1 MKTDTFQ
8 WHSLKTRVTLF
19 TLLMFLFS
27 IWSLAWYASDMLQVD
42 MERQLGEKQFATV
55 SLMAEQINTELTE
68 RIDALEIVATEIS
81 PATLGDP
88 AALQALLQSRPIFQ
102 RLFSGGTIVL
112 NTEGT
117 AIAEVPLSAQRVGLN
132 YLELDTVVTALKAD
146 KTIIG
151 RPLPSKTL
159 QAPVFGMAAPI
170 HDAQGRV
177 IGALAGVINL
187 GNPSFLDRISENHYG
202 KTGGYLLIAPQHK
215 LFVTATDKSRIMQPI
230 PASGVNPLFDRY
242 MAGYEGHGVSVSS
255 RGVEELTAVKGI
267 PVAGWYMGLVLPT
280 AEAFAPIRALQQR
293 MLMAVTLLSLLAGGL
308 TWWLTAW
315 MLRRQLAPML
325 TATRTLAT
333 LSATDRPVL
342 TLPIARQD
350 ELGEL
355 IGGFNHLLH
364 ILAQRQDALK
374 ESESRFR
381 ALADNA
387 SALVW
392 IAGVDKLCYYFN
404 KIWFEFTGRNL
415 EQEKGNG
422 WAQGVHPD
430 DLQRCMTTYA
440 SAFEARQTFSMD
452 YRLRRFDGTYRWLAD
467 HGVPRYDDQGV
478 FLGYI
483 GTCIDITERKQAEE
497 QLNLSA
503 SVFTYAREGIMIT
516 AADGAIIDVNE
527 AFTRITGYSRDDV
540 LGRNPRILSSGRQG
554 AEFYATMWRGLLEH
568 GHWYGEIWNRRKNG
582 EVYAGMQTISAVC
595 NEQGNTHH
603 YVALFSDITA
613 FKTHEIEL
621 ERIAH
626 FDALTG
632 LPNRSLLA
640 DRLHQAI
647 VQSLRRG
654 QRLAVAFLDLD
665 GFKAVNDNHGHE
677 AGDQLLVAVAQRMK
691 LTLREGDTLARIGGD
706 EFVAVLLDLA
716 DIDACVPMLKRL
728 LDAAAQPVPFG
739 DVMLQV
745 SASLGVTFYPQAED
759 MEADQLLRQADQAM
773 YQAKLAGKNRYHLF
787 DAAQEHSAQ
796 LASAAALD
804 QITESPAV

>member
-1 MKTDTFQ
+1 MKTNRFQ
-8 WHSLKTRVTLF
+8 WHSIQTRVTLF
-19 TLLMFLFS
+19 TLVIFLIS
-27 IWSLAWYASDMLQVD
+27 IWSLTLYTSGILRAD

-55 SLMAEQINTELTE
+55 SLMAEQINAELTE
-68 RIDALEIVATEIS
+68 RFKVLEIVASEIT
-81 PATLGDP
+81 PATLGQP
-88 AALQALLQSRPIFQ
+88 AALQAMLESHRIFQ

-112 NTEGT
+112 RPDGT
-117 AIAEVPLSAQRVGLN
+117 AIAEVPLSAKRVGLN
-132 YLELDTVVTALKAD
+132 YLELDTVVTALKAG
-146 KTIIG
+146 KATIG
-151 RPLPSKTL
+151 RPIPSKTL
-159 QAPVFGMAAPI
+159 NAPVFGMTVPI
-170 HDAQGRV
+170 RDAQGQV

-187 GNPSFLDRISENHYG
+187 GNPSFLDRISENRYG

-230 PASGVNPLFDRY
+230 PAPGVNPLFDRY
-242 MAGYEGHGVSVSS
+242 IAGYEGYGVSVSS
-255 RGVEELTAVKGI
+255 RDVEELTAVKSI
-267 PVAGWYMGLVLPT
+267 PVAGWFMGLVLPT
-280 AEAFAPIRALQQR
+280 AEAFAPVRALQQR
-293 MLMAVTLLSLLAGGL
+293 MLIAVALLSLLAGSL

-325 TATRTLAT
+325 SATRTLTT
-333 LSATDRPVL
+333 LSAPDQPL
-342 TLPIARQD
+342 HALPIARHD
-350 ELGEL
+350 EIGEL
-355 IGGFNHLLH
+355 IGGFNHLLR

-374 ESESRFR
+374 ESEGRFR

-387 SALVW
+387 SALIW
-392 IAGVDKLCYYFN
+392 MAGLDKQCYYFN
-404 KIWFEFTGRNL
+404 KIWFEFTGRSL
-415 EQEKGNG
+415 AQEKGKG
-422 WAQGVHPD
+422 WTEGVHPD
-430 DLQRCMTTYA
+430 DWPRYKDIYA
-440 SAFEARQTFSMD
+440 SAFDARQAFSTD
-452 YRLRRFDGTYRWLAD
+452 YRLRRFDGVYRWLAD

-478 FLGYI
+478 FLGFI

-497 QLNLSA
+497 ELHLAA
-503 SVFTYAREGIMIT
+503 SVFTHAREGIMIT

-527 AFTRITGYSRDDV
+527 AFTRITGYHRDDV

-595 NEQGNTHH
+595 NGQGATHH

-613 FKTHEIEL
+613 FKTHETEL

-640 DRLHQAI
+640 DRLHQAT
-647 VQSLRRG
+647 VQTLRRG
-654 QRLAVAFLDLD
+654 QRLAVVFLDLD
-665 GFKAVNDNHGHE
+665 GFKAINDNHGHD
-677 AGDQLLVAVAQRMK
+677 AGDQLLMTVAQRMK

-706 EFVAVLLDLA
+706 EFVAVLIDLA
-716 DIDACVPMLKRL
+716 DIDATVPMLKRL
-728 LDAAAQPVPFG
+728 LDAAAQPVQFG

-773 YQAKLAGKNRYHLF
+773 YKAKLAGKNRYHVF
-787 DAAQEHSAQ
+787 DRE
-796 LASAAALD
+796 
-804 QITESPAV
+804 EP

>member
-19 TLLMFLFS
+19 TLLMFLIS
-27 IWSLAWYASDMLQVD
+27 IWSLAWYANDMLRVD
-42 MERQLGEKQFATV
+42 MEHQLGEKQFATV

-68 RIDALEIVATEIS
+68 RIDALKIVATEIT

-88 AALQALLQSRPIFQ
+88 AALQVQLESRPIFQ

-117 AIAEVPLSAQRVGLN
+117 AIAEVPLSAQRIGLN
-132 YLELDTVVTALKAD
+132 YLELDTVVTALKAN
-146 KTIIG
+146 KTIVG

-159 QAPVFGMAAPI
+159 HAPVFGMAAPI

-177 IGALAGVINL
+177 IGALAGMINL
-187 GNPSFLDRISENHYG
+187 GKPSFLDRISENRYG

-230 PASGVNPLFDRY
+230 PAPGITPLFDRY
-242 MAGYEGHGVSVSS
+242 MAGYEGHGMSVSS

-267 PVAGWYMGLVLPT
+267 PVAGWYMALVLPT

-333 LSATDRPVL
+333 LSVSDQPLHA
-342 TLPIARQD
+342 LPIARQD
-350 ELGEL
+350 EIGEL
-355 IGGFNHLLH
+355 IGGFNHLLQT
-364 ILAQRQDALK
+364 LAQRQEALK

-392 IAGVDKLCYYFN
+392 IADVNKLIYYFN
-404 KIWFEFTGRNL
+404 NVWLEFTGRSL
-415 EQEKGNG
+415 AQEAGNG
-422 WAQGVHPD
+422 WIESIHPD
-430 DLQRCMTTYA
+430 DVQHCMATYV
-440 SAFEARQTFSMD
+440 STFEARQTFSMD
-452 YRLRRFDGTYRWLAD
+452 YRLRRFDGVYRWMAE
-467 HGVPRYDDQGV
+467 HGAPRYNEQGV
-478 FLGYI
+478 FLGFI
-483 GTCIDITERKQAEE
+483 GTCVDITERKQAEE

-503 SVFTYAREGIMIT
+503 SVFTHAREGIMIT

-527 AFTRITGYSRDDV
+527 AFTRITGYARDDV
-540 LGRNPRILSSGRQG
+540 LGRNPRILSSGRQD

-595 NEQGNTHH
+595 NEQGKTHH
-603 YVALFSDITA
+603 YVALFSDITTL
-613 FKTHEIEL
+613 KTHEIEL
-621 ERIAH
+621 EHIAH
-626 FDALTG
+626 FDTLTG

-647 VQSLRRG
+647 VQSQRRG

-677 AGDQLLVAVAQRMK
+677 AGDQLLMAVAQRMK

-773 YQAKLAGKNRYHLF
+773 YQAKLAGKNRYHVF
-787 DAAQEHSAQ
+787 DAAQEHSAR
-796 LASAAALD
+796 LASAAVLD
-804 QITESPAV
+804 QITESPTV